1 VREKVS
7 EHEGLQMAGLKMVYQ
22 GRELMDDTMTIGDL
36 KLDPTLSII
45 IVGKKKKKRSSS
57 ASSNEAQT
65 TPHEPQTQQQP
76 MPPVVRKT
84 KEEIMIEKIDSVQ
97 QRADNLEKEVK
108 ELKEK
113 RQELGETKYAF
124 ERRKCDEYLTR
135 CLLDLDV
142 IDVEGN
148 EDIRNKRRQVIKFV
162 QSVQS
167 FIESNL

>member
-1 VREKVS
+1 
-7 EHEGLQMAGLKMVYQ
+7 MNGLKMVYQ
-22 GRELMDDTMTIGDL
+22 GKELTENTLTIGDL

-45 IVGKKKKKRSSS
+45 VVGKKKGRSSS
-57 ASSNEAQT
+57 AKSNKSNEETQPT
-65 TPHEPQTQQQP
+65 QEPQTQP

-84 KEEIMIEKIDSVQ
+84 KEEMMIEKIDSVQ